1 MEQKVAVN
9 LNTDTSINVN
19 LPEEVSCGTF
29 EVSWGE
35 GAEIQVE
42 TVLTYI
48 KSGEQEIDNYVKGTI
63 LPPLQKYVDQA
74 KEAASNADADAENA
88 KESAGLAYESE
99 QKAKQSEEKAFQE
112 ANASAESAY
121 QSQQS
126 ALAAYEYA
134 SNADE
139 DAKNALETL
148 GHVLE
153 SENKARIWAD
163 GNDEE
168 VLPLGGTHSSMVS
181 AGLSYAYA
189 NAPEDTPVEE
199 WATTHDLIVQG
210 EKGDK
215 GETGEKG
222 QPFKYEDFTQEQLDS
237 LMFFEAGSN
246 LEFVQGENKKI
257 LNAIVPDITGL
268 ATKDYV
274 DTTEQ
279 EIIKNFMDSDT
290 ALQTQITGLS
300 GVLNTAQ
307 DNIVTINTKIP
318 TSASSSNLLVTMSD
332 LQNSGQEIRSDFMD
346 SDSELQQQINAHAL
360 ELNRLDDVK
369 ANKTDIPDK
378 TTLATKDDLQDVRAD
393 FMQSDSE
400 LQQQINGQASAIA
413 TLEDDVMSNMSEIA
427 DVKSSVNG
435 KKDAEK
441 YYTLTETAIDL
452 EANTIY
458 RAEELSSVEIHL
470 PSVLTQDFICE
481 IAFSSGAVATQF
493 ITIDDIKWTGDD
505 IADDAFV
512 PIANKRYNVI
522 IWWDGVF
529 VNGVVRGV

>member
-1 MEQKVAVN
+1 MEQDVAVN
-9 LNTDTSINVN
+9 LNTENTLNVN
-19 LPEEVSCGTF
+19 LPEEVSCGNF
-29 EVSWGE
+29 EVIWGQS
-35 GAEIQVE
+35 AEFQIE
-42 TVLTYI
+42 TALTYI
-48 KSGEQEIDNYVKGTI
+48 KSGEEEINTYVNNVV
-63 LPPLQKYVDQA
+63 LPPLTNYVGQA
-74 KEAASNADADAENA
+74 QEAASNADADAENA

-99 QKAKQSEEKAFQE
+99 QKAKQSEEKASQE

-163 GNDEE
+163 GNDDE
-168 VLPLGGTHSSMVS
+168 VQPLGGTHSSMVS
-181 AGLSYAYA
+181 SGLAYAYA

-237 LMFFEAGSN
+237 LMFFEAGNN

-268 ATKDYV
+268 ATKEYV

-300 GVLNTAQ
+300 NALENAQ
-307 DNIVTINTKIP
+307 DDIVGINGKIP
-318 TSASSSNLLVTMSD
+318 TTASSSNLLVTSTE
-332 LQNSGQEIRSDFMD
+332 LFNSSQRIRADFAEA
-346 SDSELQQQINAHAL
+346 DSELQI
-360 ELNRLDDVK
+360 
-369 ANKTDIPDK
+369 
-378 TTLATKDDLQDVRAD
+378 
-393 FMQSDSE
+393 
-400 LQQQINGQASAIA
+400 QINGQAQAIA
-413 TLEDDVMSNMSEIA
+413 QAQDDIMANMSEIA
-427 DVKSSVNG
+427 DLKTGKADKAQVYTKSEI
-435 KKDAEK
+435 DAMIGSAA
-441 YYTLTETAIDL
+441 TQI
-452 EANTIY
+452 
-458 RAEELSSVEIHL
+458 EEL
-470 PSVLTQDFICE
+470 
-481 IAFSSGAVATQF
+481 
-493 ITIDDIKWTGDD
+493 
-505 IADDAFV
+505 
-512 PIANKRYNVI
+512 
-522 IWWDGVF
+522 
-529 VNGVVRGV
+529 